1 MERQGDK
8 FSNHENLK
16 SKLLNGNGFSNH
28 KNLVSRFER
37 NPSRLLGINLFE
49 IFSKFENPKF
59 E

>member
-28 KNLVSRFER
+28 ENLVSRFER
-37 NPSRLLGINLFE
+37 NPSRLLEINLFE
-49 IFSKFENPKF
+49 NSFEIRVNK
-59 E
+59 